1 MKLTDL
7 YDPQSAGIN
16 VQSPQSESTPRRLTL
31 AWPHCDVFNYFMIL
45 TLVAYLISIFTGFAA
60 KELATRIKH
69 LEPKAILTAN
79 VGIEPSRVIQ

>member
-1 MKLTDL
+1 MNPNL
-7 YDPQSAGIN
+7 PRIN

-45 TLVAYLISIFTGFAA
+45 TLVASYLISIFTGFAA